1 MQRAE
6 AQQTDR
12 RHVRAGLAPLELVL
26 SLPLLL
32 MLMALMIIIGTAGA
46 WKIRT
51 DANSRQA
58 VFRAMWPRS
67 GAADP
72 KPSNY
77 FPPSA
82 QLASTS
88 ASPSPLADDP
98 FADYE
103 VVRGPVI
110 GNPFT
115 GSILEVILPTLD
127 ITLGL
132 RTGTASINHELPL
145 WPRLDRRN
153 NFVRDTQIFAGN
165 QWQHNQMGFSNEA
178 RRIPVTYAY
187 SLDRFAPDAATAM
200 LDAASALVDPGRN
213 PFRTMLFVL
222 DRDEELRTWHGDPY
236 TPYSQDRYDWL
247 SAYPPV
253 SVGCDLDLQSRTDA
267 VVGRIEDVPRRLAGM
282 FLRMYQEQL
291 TALDAMAPP
300 PPNASQIRADLQ
312 SKIDN
317 LNDFISNLP

>member
-1 MQRAE
+1 MQRHTHP
-6 AQQTDR
+6 QHQTR
-12 RHVRAGLAPLELVL
+12 QKRAGLAPLELVL

-67 GAADP
+67 GANDA
-72 KPSNY
+72 KPYNY

-82 QLASTS
+82 QLGWDST
-88 ASPSPLADDP
+88 SPSPLASDP
-98 FADYE
+98 YADYV
-103 VVRGPVI
+103 VVRGPVVTA
-110 GNPFT
+110 PLT

-127 ITLGL
+127 ITDGL

-145 WPRLDRRN
+145 WPRLGRRN

-165 QWQHNQMGFSNEA
+165 QWQHNQMGFDNNA

-187 SLDRFAPDAATAM
+187 SLDRYAPDAAANM
-200 LDAASALVDPGRN
+200 LDAAAALTDPGRN
-213 PFRTMLFVL
+213 PHREPLFVL

-247 SAYPPV
+247 SVYPPV
-253 SVGCDLDLQSRTDA
+253 SLGCDFDLQSRTDA
-267 VVGRIEDVPRRLAGM
+267 LIDRIEAVPQQLAQM
-282 FLRMYQEQL
+282 FLRMYREQL
-291 TALDAMAPP
+291 AALDAMDPP
-300 PPNASQIRADLQ
+300 PPNADQLRADLQ
-312 SKIDN
+312 AKIDN
-317 LNDFISNLP
+317 LSEFISNLP

>member
-6 AQQTDR
+6 AQQIVR
-12 RHVRAGLAPLELVL
+12 RHRRAGLAPLELVL

-67 GAADP
+67 GANDP

-77 FPPSA
+77 FPPSTR
-82 QLASTS
+82 LAWTS
-88 ASPSPLADDP
+88 ASPSPLGSDP

-103 VVRGPVI
+103 VVRGPAI
-110 GNPFT
+110 GNPLN

-132 RTGTASINHELPL
+132 RTGTASIDHELPL

-165 QWQHNQMGFSNEA
+165 QWQHNQMGFRNEA

-187 SLDRFAPDAATAM
+187 
-200 LDAASALVDPGRN
+200 
-213 PFRTMLFVL
+213 
-222 DRDEELRTWHGDPY
+222 
-236 TPYSQDRYDWL
+236 
-247 SAYPPV
+247 
-253 SVGCDLDLQSRTDA
+253 
-267 VVGRIEDVPRRLAGM
+267 
-282 FLRMYQEQL
+282 
-291 TALDAMAPP
+291 
-300 PPNASQIRADLQ
+300 
-312 SKIDN
+312 
-317 LNDFISNLP
+317 